1 MSIAVVAALAIFLG
15 ILYFLYGQQQKKH
28 TLSRLVLFGLVLG
41 SAFGLGLQLLL
52 GEVMRPFLKLLNGLT
67 LWDVAMLVFLK

>member
-41 SAFGLGLQLLL
+41 SAFGLGLQ
-52 GEVMRPFLKLLNGLT
+52 
-67 LWDVAMLVFLK
+67 